1 MLCDSPSNY
10 RKEPECTRFI
20 AAVPTVWDET
30 LPLAGKVGE
39 YVVMARRKGDA
50 WYVGGITNWDER
62 DVTVDLS
69 FLGEGSWEAELFRDG
84 VNADRNGTDYRRE
97 VLTLENSR
105 TLPLHMAPG
114 GGFALVLRRR

>member
-1 MLCDSPSNY
+1 
-10 RKEPECTRFI
+10 
-20 AAVPTVWDET
+20 
-30 LPLAGKVGE
+30 
-39 YVVMARRKGDA
+39 MARKKGDV

-84 VNADRNGTDYRRE
+84 VNADKNGTDYKRE
-97 VLTLENSR
+97 VFPLGNCR

-114 GGFALVLRRR
+114 GGFAMEIRRR